1 MTTETASRTLTA
13 RTKPKPNEQTGFQ
26 VLKLTQSHFKAW
38 EEYSGEDLQQ
48 LQSLFDESQDP
59 LVKGWN
65 AEGLLSEIMLL
76 EGFPLDSRVAELA
89 GMKGNTV
96 RVVTSEH
103 CAHRLLVCLDRQL
116 KDSTVNAFAFQDAD
130 VLVCLDAALTDEA
143 KQRLSDLCTLKAI

>member
-1 MTTETASRTLTA
+1 MKFSKGKARFKVSADGKGIVSHAGTALLRELAAET
-13 RTKPKPNEQTGFQ
+13 G
-26 VLKLTQSHFKAW
+26 
-38 EEYSGEDLQQ
+38 
-48 LQSLFDESQDP
+48 
-59 LVKGWN
+59 LVKGWT
-65 AEGLLSEIMLL
+65 AEGVLAEIMLL